1 MTKLFIGG
9 LPYSHTNQDLQD
21 MFAVFGTVI
30 SAQVVTDKFTNQS
43 KGFGFVEMDSDE
55 AAQKAISELNGSML
69 NNRTLGVSVARPRED
84 RPRNSDGGGYN
95 RDSGNG
101 GYNRDNRSGS
111 GPSRGG
117 FNRNNNNK
125 RSRY

>member
-9 LPYSHTNQDLQD
+9 LPYSHTSQDLQD

-55 AAQKAISELNGSML
+55 AAQKAIQELNGSML
-69 NNRTLGVSVARPRED
+69 NNRTLGVSVARPREE
-84 RPRNSDGGGYN
+84 RPRNNGGGYN

-101 GYNRDNRSGS
+101 GYNRDNRSS
-111 GPSRGG
+111 NGPSRGG
-117 FNRNNNNK
+117 FSRNNNNK